1 MKKTVFG
8 RLLSIVLIAVMT
20 AALFAGCKKDEPG
33 KTDNSGSGS
42 QSSTSTDNGGNDV
55 APVQVSED
63 AGIKGWK
70 KFDNNVTISIPVYD
84 RGEDGDET
92 NNYWTQWIQKEFG
105 DKYNITVN
113 FQAIGRGTVLDDYN
127 NLATANN
134 LPTVLMEYDFDKCA
148 YWAND
153 GFLQELD
160 LEAFANVAP
169 TYYKMMVDNNYL
181 QYTSLNGKTYF
192 VLAERPYSDTNY
204 TWVTFYRQDWLDAL
218 GKTYPVNWAD
228 WLDLYKAI
236 KDKGYT
242 AYPAGGTK
250 VEGAGVD
257 QNYAYRAYPQDEV
270 TWATQG
276 DYSIPALTTD
286 AQKTLL
292 QRRNQLYNLGYYD
305 PDFTT
310 KSSSDAEADFV
321 AGKAFSYSTYIS
333 PSIGVLDSF
342 YAANPDAKLAI
353 APVSTASTDG
363 AGGVPAAYRVN
374 NAYGM
379 MIGFSAK
386 ASADQVKA
394 AQMYMEWLIQ
404 PENLFT
410 FQYGYENDTFKYDAN
425 GNANVLSAEE
435 QKPEYLMVARQNKD
449 YFCIVIEARK
459 LASIEDTVSAS
470 YPSAYKD
477 SADFYKQIL
486 DNYKN
491 YKKIISDTPMYAV
504 TDCKFAATLEQAASL
519 SEYLCSQYATYASQ
533 LTICKESEF
542 DALYKSLCDKY
553 LNDGYQTVID
563 ERKALFDAGKTSSLP
578 KY

>member
-1 MKKTVFG
+1 MKKTVFR
-8 RLLSIVLIAVMT
+8 RLLSIALIAVMT
-20 AALFAGCKKDEPG
+20 MALLAGCKKT
-33 KTDNSGSGS
+33 TDTDTTGS
-42 QSSTSTDNGGNDV
+42 QTGSNDT
-55 APVQVSED
+55 PVVVNED

-70 KFDNNVTISIPVYD
+70 KFDSNVTITIPVYD

-105 DKYNITVN
+105 DKYNITVK

-153 GFLQELD
+153 GFLQELNLAD
-160 LEAFANVAP
+160 FANVAP

-181 QYTSLNGKTYF
+181 QYTSLNGKTFF

-204 TWVTFYRQDWLDAL
+204 TWTTFYRKDWLDAV
-218 GKTYPVNWAD
+218 GKSYPATWQD
-228 WLDLYKAI
+228 WLDLYAALKAQ
-236 KDKGYT
+236 GFCE
-242 AYPAGGTK
+242 YPAGGTK

-257 QNYAYRAYPQDEV
+257 QNYAYRTYPQDEL

-286 AQKTLL
+286 AQKLLL

-310 KSSSDAEADFV
+310 KASSDAEADFV

-342 YAANPDAKLAI
+342 YAANPSATLGV
-353 APVSTASTDG
+353 APVSTLASDG

-379 MIGFSAK
+379 MIGFA
-386 ASADQVKA
+386 ASATPDQVKA
-394 AQMYMEWLIQ
+394 AEMYMEWLIQ

-435 QKPEYLMVARQNKD
+435 QKPDYLMVARQNKD

-459 LASIEDTVSAS
+459 LASIEDTVRAS

-477 SADFYKQIL
+477 SDAFYKQIL
-486 DNYKN
+486 ENYYN
-491 YKKIISDTPMYAV
+491 YKKVIADTPMYAV

-519 SEYLCSQYATYASQ
+519 SEYLCTQYGTYASQ
-533 LTICKESEF
+533 LTICKPDEF
-542 DALYKSLCDKY
+542 DALYKSLSEKY

-563 ERKALFDAGKTSSLP
+563 EREALYKAGKTSSLP